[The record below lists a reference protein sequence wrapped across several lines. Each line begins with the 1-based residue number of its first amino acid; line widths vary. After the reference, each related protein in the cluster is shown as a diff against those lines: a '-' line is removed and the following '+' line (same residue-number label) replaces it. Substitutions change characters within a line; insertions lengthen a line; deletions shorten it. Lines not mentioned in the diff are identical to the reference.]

1 MYSYLKASDDEI
13 LNSKN
18 FSEISRSEMTS
29 YILDKLIKTS
39 FHIKMMKVDSSKW
52 TYLSVLNK
60 II

>member
-1 MYSYLKASDDEI
+1 MYSYLKASDDGI

-29 YILDKLIKTS
+29 YILDKLIKTG